1 MSNVLPFKASENFS
15 TVTFRSNEWKLDT
28 QDMVDYKARHTYT
41 SSDGNC
47 PDWLAGVTE
56 FRVAANHDK
65 GSEPFETVNFEV
77 YVAGRQ
83 SNEHFK
89 LTRSDAIALRDMFA
103 QVATTMRD

>member
-28 QDMVDYKARHTYT
+28 QDMLNHKTRHANT
-41 SSDGNC
+41 SHG
-47 PDWLAGVTE
+47 DWLSGVTE

-83 SNEHFK
+83 SNEHFE
-89 LTRSDAIALRDMFA
+89 LTRADAIALRDMFA
-103 QVATTMRD
+103 QVAAVMRD